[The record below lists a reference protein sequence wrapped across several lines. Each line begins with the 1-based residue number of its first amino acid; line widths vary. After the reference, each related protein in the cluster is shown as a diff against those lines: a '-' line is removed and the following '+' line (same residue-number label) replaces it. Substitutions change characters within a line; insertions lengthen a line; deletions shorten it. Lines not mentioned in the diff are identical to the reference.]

1 MSATLFAIPGP
12 GPVRSL
18 PAGYPAP
25 TQELEF
31 TLVLRRKPHT
41 PQDAAPLDALL
52 GQLPHQRQYL
62 THAELADATGADA
75 ADVAT
80 LEAYLQ
86 PFGIQIKN
94 TSLLLRQATLA
105 GSVQA
110 FEQAF
115 ATEIAAFQA
124 AGQPQVLA
132 LASPLRVPAP
142 LHELLYA
149 VQPLSPPVRKEWRPT
164 PKPTPVPPHLLKG
177 FGAEAEAAGSPTSY
191 SVPELAQAYRF
202 PAEATGAGQVVGIVE
217 LGGQFSHEDLAQYFA
232 SLGRP
237 QPEIIEVGTSP
248 NPGTAQL
255 EVTMDVEIVG
265 ALLPQAKLV
274 VYYAHTLAGAL
285 QAIVADEANKPT
297 VVSISWAGSE
307 YNYTAQEV
315 QLLNDLCYQA
325 ALLGITLVAA
335 SADLGAFNGLAF
347 PNVSLPSSNPL
358 VLGCGGT
365 TATLLNGALTQEVV
379 WNEIFNNNPADRMS
393 SGGGVSHLYPLPYYQ
408 GRAVPGYPYSLPQSG
423 ARGVPD
429 LAAHASGQPGYQ
441 LIYNGQPAL
450 SGGTSAATPLV
461 AALLALLNEQLGY
474 RLGFVNAVLYALA
487 GSAAFRPITQG
498 NNSFYAAAPY
508 WNPCTG
514 LGSPVG
520 EQLLALLQQV
530 ERTGALAPLAPTPDD
545 QATT

>member
-1 MSATLFAIPGP
+1 MSENLFAIPGSAP
-12 GPVRSL
+12 LRSL

-25 TQELEF
+25 SQEIEF
-31 TLVLRRKPHT
+31 TLTLRRKSAP
-41 PQDAAPLDALL
+41 PQATAPPDALL
-52 GQLPHQRQYL
+52 SQLPHQRHYL
-62 THAELADATGADA
+62 THAELAEATGADA

-80 LEAYLQ
+80 LEAYFQ
-86 PFGIQIKN
+86 PFGIHLKS
-94 TSLLLRQATLA
+94 TSLLLRRVTLA

-124 AGQPQVLA
+124 ASPTQFLA
-132 LASPLRVPAP
+132 TTAPLRVPAP
-142 LHELLYA
+142 LHELIFA
-149 VQPLSPPVRKEWRPT
+149 VQPLQPPVRKEWRPT
-164 PKPTPVPPHLLKG
+164 PKPTPLSPYLLKG
-177 FGAEAEAAGSPTSY
+177 FEADAPGPPTSY

-202 PAEATGAGQVVGIVE
+202 PTGATGAGQVVGIVE
-217 LGGQFSHEDLAQYFA
+217 LGGQFSAADLAQYFT

-248 NPGTAQL
+248 NPTTAQL

-265 ALLPQAKLV
+265 ALLPQAKVV
-274 VYYAHTLAGAL
+274 VYYAVTLAEAL
-285 QAIVADEANKPT
+285 QAIVADEDNKPS

-307 YNYTAQEV
+307 HNYTAQEV
-315 QLLNDLCYQA
+315 QTLNDLCYQA

-335 SADLGAFNGLAF
+335 SADLGAFNGLSF

-365 TATLLNGALTQEVV
+365 TATIAAGALTQEVV

-393 SGGGVSHLYPLPYYQ
+393 SGGGFSHLYPLPGYQ
-408 GRAVPGYPYSLPQSG
+408 GRAVASYPYPLLQSG

-441 LIYNGQPAL
+441 LIFNGQPTL

-487 GSAAFRPITQG
+487 GSPAFNPITQG

-520 EQLLALLQQV
+520 EQLLALLQQAEHV
-530 ERTGALAPLAPTPDD
+530 GSSATPALSPDD
-545 QATT
+545 QASA